1 MIPNLGG
8 MGKRAPLP
16 AAFGFF
22 LILITLIASPA
33 TRAADAVRPL
43 VESIY
48 PSGGQRGTDVTV
60 TIAGKFEGGPIK
72 VWADTPSILFEPAK
86 KPDTFTVHIAKDAP
100 LGPHLVR
107 VYTPIQAM
115 PPRVFI
121 VGDQPELVEIEPNDD
136 RTRPQ
141 SVAQLPVTINA
152 QLDKIGDVD
161 CYAIQLQSGQTLV
174 AGVQGR
180 RLGSAIDPMLH
191 LFDESGV
198 EVAFVQD
205 GLGLDP
211 LLAYRAPKSG
221 TYVIRISAFA
231 YPPAAEVKL
240 AGGKDPVYRLNL
252 TTGPFVRAAMP
263 AGVTRGQKTTIQLL
277 GRNLE
282 SDRIEADAT
291 NVPAGTDH
299 FFIPVPDA
307 ESRLRIEIGD
317 GPELIEASEATRNT
331 LAPPFAVNGA
341 IIAPNEEDRYRF
353 TAKKGERLSLNI
365 RAGALGSPL
374 DAVLKIEDATGK
386 QLMTA
391 EDPTGSGNPKLE
403 WTAPADGAYTAV
415 ITDYFA
421 RGGPDHRYRLAIA
434 RPTPRVQA
442 TVEADAYT
450 LQAGKTT
457 PIKVQIARK
466 NGHAAKMIAAATNL
480 PPGITAT
487 SAEIPEKA
495 GEATITLTAAPDAKP
510 ADAPI
515 RVILL
520 GTDVEKPEASLATFD
535 LKKERDKA
543 GVPDYFEDVPD
554 IWLTVLPPEKP
565 TTAPTTAPAT
575 TKPAK

>member
-1 MIPNLGG
+1 VIGRSP
-8 MGKRAPLP
+8 RARGIVF
-16 AAFGFF
+16 AS
-22 LILITLIASPA
+22 IALFVSTA
-33 TRAADAVRPL
+33 RAADAVRPL

-72 VWADTPSILFEPAK
+72 VWADTPSIAFEPAK

-100 LGPHLVR
+100 PGPHLVR
-107 VYTPIQAM
+107 VYTPTQAM
-115 PPRVFI
+115 PPRAFI
-121 VGDQPELVEIEPNDD
+121 VGDQPEMAEVEPNDD
-136 RTRPQ
+136 RTKPQ
-141 SVAQLPVTINA
+141 LIPQLPITINA

-161 CYAIQLQSGQTLV
+161 CYGIHLKSGQTLV
-174 AGVQGR
+174 ASVQGR

-191 LFDESGV
+191 LFDEAET
-198 EVAFVQD
+198 EVAFIQD

-221 TYVIRISAFA
+221 TYVLRVSAFA

-263 AGVTRGQKTTIQLL
+263 AGVTRGQKTSLQLL
-277 GRNLE
+277 GWNLE
-282 SDRIEADAT
+282 SERIEADAT
-291 NVPAGTDH
+291 NVPTGTDH
-299 FFIPVPDA
+299 FFIPIPGA
-307 ESRLRIEIGD
+307 ESRLRIEVGD
-317 GPELIEASEATRNT
+317 GPELIEASEATHNT

-341 IIAPNEEDRYRF
+341 IAAPGEEDRYRF
-353 TAKKGERLSLNI
+353 TAKKAEHWSLAV
-365 RAGALGSPL
+365 RAGAIGSPL
-374 DAVLKIEDATGK
+374 DAVLRIEDATGK

-403 WTAPADGAYTAV
+403 WTAPADGTYTAV

-421 RGGPDHRYRLAIA
+421 RGGPDHRYRLSIA
-434 RPTPRVQA
+434 RPTPQIRA
-442 TVEADAYT
+442 TIDADAYT

-457 PIKVQIARK
+457 PIKVQVTRR
-466 NGHAAKMIAAATNL
+466 NGHVNKMLAAAINL
-480 PPGITAT
+480 PPGVTAS
-487 SAEIPEKA
+487 SAELPEKA

-510 ADAPI
+510 AAAPI
-515 RVILL
+515 RIMLL
-520 GTDVEKPEASLATFD
+520 ATDVEHPEATTATFD

-543 GVPDYFEDVPD
+543 GVPEYFDDLTD
-554 IWLTVLPPEKP
+554 IWLTVLSPEK
-565 TTAPTTAPAT
+565 PTTAPAT